1 LYNFLFT
8 MSIFIPGHLPKH
20 RPLNFHPGM
29 YAFRGQKSLDL
40 CGFPGAVE
48 RGPVYLPLEG

>member
-1 LYNFLFT
+1 
-8 MSIFIPGHLPKH
+8 MSIHFPARFPK
-20 RPLNFHPGM
+20 PWLLNFCPGM

-48 RGPVYLPLEG
+48 RGPVYLPSEG

>member
-1 LYNFLFT
+1 
-8 MSIFIPGHLPKH
+8 MSIYAPARLPKP
-20 RPLNFHPGM
+20 RPLNFYPGM

-48 RGPVYLPLEG
+48 RGPVIYPRRAENGF